1 MFRETIT
8 KEEMTELPLLHFE
21 GPIHIINDYEQF
33 RKIKPILND
42 VHHIGFDT
50 EAKPSFKKGRI
61 NQISL
66 IQLATEHDAYLLRIN
81 KLGLLPEIIK
91 LLENPLVKK
100 IGVSL
105 ADDIRGLQRLKKFH
119 PAGIVELQ
127 DVVKRIGIED
137 QSLKKITAIIL
148 GNRIS
153 KRQQLSNWESP
164 SLTVPQQT
172 YAATDA
178 WLCIKL
184 YKVIKQNFP
193 EVL

>member
-1 MFRETIT
+1 MFRESIT
-8 KEEMTELPLLHFE
+8 KEEITDLPLLQFE
-21 GPIHIINDYEQF
+21 GKIHTICNTDEF

-81 KLGLLPEIIK
+81 TLGFLPEIVK

-105 ADDIRGLQRLKKFH
+105 SDDLRGLQRLQKFH

-127 DVVKRIGIED
+127 DVVKRVGIED

-148 GNRIS
+148 GSRIS

-164 SLTVPQQT
+164 NLTMPQKT

-178 WLCIKL
+178 WLCMKL
-184 YKVIKQNFP
+184 YKEIKKNFP